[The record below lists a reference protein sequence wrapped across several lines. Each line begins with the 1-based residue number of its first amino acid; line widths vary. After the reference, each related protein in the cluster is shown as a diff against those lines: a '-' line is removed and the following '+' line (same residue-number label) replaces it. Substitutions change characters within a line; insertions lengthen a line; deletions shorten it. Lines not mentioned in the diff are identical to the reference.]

1 MGAPLFQAV
10 QNSCVQCEIR
20 RKRPF
25 RVKMGPSLNCVF
37 DQIRLFSFMSLDL
50 KGPITLKEQQVY
62 VLVAVCLQTKFCEF
76 ISLDNRS
83 TQTIISALNVVFSL
97 YGSPSLILSDKE
109 GGMSKLQNNVDK
121 INESLLVN
129 HQVEINLI
137 PAFLHHLNGSAESKV
152 KQLGLMLGTL
162 SMESS
167 GLTPVQFSTTLR
179 ILSNYANKQPYFI
192 QFVSNRDKGMASG
205 FNHTTSSLEFIS
217 PISFLNPVLS
227 NTFQPI
233 LVDDINSSQKILL
246 HRLGLTEKIYK
257 DEILPKLLISLDY
270 KRVGKQDTVKLDQIV
285 LLPCTAEQ
293 NKKFQKAILARVV
306 KVYPS
311 RDGAD
316 RVVELEYFK
325 ERDCRVIGD
334 KLVGSAT
341 RIVRGLESLYM
352 LNQDALEACKIREFL
367 KDKCCPPQDLPPA
380 SEPEQ
385 EAEQREQD
393 TVDTAEP
400 PTQEEEIPEATPLE
414 EVHPDVNTMVWLERK
429 EVQNQV
435 LDQQQDQV
443 LDEKQQDE
451 HTQIDHLQIDQ
462 VQADQ
467 VNQDQKEQADNIHT
481 QKEPRHDQTQM
492 DHLQIDQAEGDQ
504 VDQNQEDPL
513 HLQNQVT
520 IRNQNQQ
527 QVEINRDPNVE
538 FDIMPDNNIPHRI
551 TRSRNNISK
560 KNLKYESDYVAL

>member
-1 MGAPLFQAV
+1 M
-10 QNSCVQCEIR
+10 
-20 RKRPF
+20 
-25 RVKMGPSLNCVF
+25 
-37 DQIRLFSFMSLDL
+37 
-50 KGPITLKEQQVY
+50 
-62 VLVAVCLQTKFCEF
+62 
-76 ISLDNRS
+76 
-83 TQTIISALNVVFSL
+83 
-97 YGSPSLILSDKE
+97 
-109 GGMSKLQNNVDK
+109 
-121 INESLLVN
+121 
-129 HQVEINLI
+129 
-137 PAFLHHLNGSAESKV
+137 
-152 KQLGLMLGTL
+152 
-162 SMESS
+162 
-167 GLTPVQFSTTLR
+167 
-179 ILSNYANKQPYFI
+179 
-192 QFVSNRDKGMASG
+192 
-205 FNHTTSSLEFIS
+205 
-217 PISFLNPVLS
+217 
-227 NTFQPI
+227 
-233 LVDDINSSQKILL
+233 
-246 HRLGLTEKIYK
+246 
-257 DEILPKLLISLDY
+257 
-270 KRVGKQDTVKLDQIV
+270 
-285 LLPCTAEQ
+285 
-293 NKKFQKAILARVV
+293 
-306 KVYPS
+306 
-311 RDGAD
+311 
-316 RVVELEYFK
+316 VELEYFK

-393 TVDTAEP
+393 TIDTAEP

-435 LDQQQDQV
+435 LDQQQDQI
-443 LDEKQQDE
+443 LDENHQEE
-451 HTQIDHLQIDQ
+451 HTQMDHLQTDQ
-462 VQADQ
+462 AQADQ
-467 VNQDQKEQADNIHT
+467 VNQDQKEQADKSHT

-504 VDQNQEDPL
+504 VDQIQEDPL
-513 HLQNQVT
+513 HLPNQVT